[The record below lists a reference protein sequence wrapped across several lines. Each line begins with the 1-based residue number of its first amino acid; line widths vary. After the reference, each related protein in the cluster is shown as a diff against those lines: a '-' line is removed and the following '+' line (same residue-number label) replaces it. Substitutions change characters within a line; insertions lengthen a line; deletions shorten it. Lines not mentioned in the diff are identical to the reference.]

1 MSQLGSGAMLAQ
13 LGGYQ
18 NDIAAAIGK
27 RIARMTVEEKAA
39 TLCFDDGARLVLTDE
54 AQSCCEYRH
63 ISTDDDLAFVA
74 GCTLLAIEEAPGRAA
89 TEEEWDS
96 CSVHDICFIHIQT
109 SGGRVT
115 LQTHNEHNG
124 YYGGF
129 CIAAKLTGG
138 AA

>member
-1 MSQLGSGAMLAQ
+1 MSNLGFGAILAKISG
-13 LGGYQ
+13 YP
-18 NDIAAAIGK
+18 NDIAAVIGK
-27 RIARMTVEEKAA
+27 RLTSMTVEEKAA
-39 TLCFDDGARLVLTDE
+39 TLFFDDGTRLVLTDE

-89 TEEEWDS
+89 TEDELDS
-96 CSVHDICFIHIQT
+96 CSVHDICFIHVQT

-129 CIAAKLTGG
+129 CIAAKLEGG

>member
-1 MSQLGSGAMLAQ
+1 MLAHMS
-13 LGGYQ
+13 GYP

-27 RIARMTVEEKAA
+27 RITSMTVEEKAA
-39 TLCFDDGARLVLTDE
+39 TLSFDDGTRLIITDE
-54 AQSCCEYRH
+54 AQSCCETRYLH
-63 ISTDDDLAFVA
+63 TDDDLAFIA
-74 GCTLLAIEEAPGRAA
+74 GCTLLAIEEAPSQAA
-89 TEEEWDS
+89 TKEDENDW
-96 CSVHDICFIHIQT
+96 CVHDVCFIHIQT

-129 CIAAKLTGG
+129 CIAAKLEGG

>member
-1 MSQLGSGAMLAQ
+1 MSHLGLGAMLAHMSAFP
-13 LGGYQ
+13 

-27 RIARMTVEEKAA
+27 RISRMTVEEKAA
-39 TLCFDDGARLVLTDE
+39 TLFFDDNSALVLTDE
-54 AQSCCEYRH
+54 AQSCCETRY
-63 ISTDDDLAFVA
+63 ISTDDDLSFVA
-74 GCTLLAIEEAPGRAA
+74 GCTLVAIDEAHGRAA
-89 TEEEWDS
+89 TDEELEN
-96 CSVHDICFIHIQT
+96 CQVHDISFIHIQT

-129 CIAAKLTGG
+129 CISAKLIGG

>member
-1 MSQLGSGAMLAQ
+1 MSNLGLGAMLAKIS
-13 LGGYQ
+13 GYP
-18 NDIAAAIGK
+18 NDIAAAIGR
-27 RIARMTVEEKAA
+27 RISSVTVEEKAA
-39 TLCFDDGARLVLTDE
+39 TLFFEDGARMVLTDE

-63 ISTDDDLAFVA
+63 ISTDDDLTFAA

-89 TEEEWDS
+89 TSEELDN
-96 CSVHDICFIHIQT
+96 CDVHDICFIHIQT

-129 CIAAKLTGG
+129 CIAAKLIGG
-138 AA
+138 AQ

>member
-1 MSQLGSGAMLAQ
+1 MSNFGLGAMLAKIR
-13 LGGYQ
+13 GYP

-27 RIARMTVEEKAA
+27 RLTSMTVEKKSA
-39 TLCFDDGARLVLTDE
+39 TIVFEYGARLIITDE
-54 AQSCCEYRH
+54 AQSCFEYRH

-89 TEEEWDS
+89 TSEELENCD
-96 CSVHDICFIHIQT
+96 VHDICFIHIQT

-115 LQTHNEHNG
+115 LQAHNEHNG

-129 CIAAKLTGG
+129 CIAAKLIGG